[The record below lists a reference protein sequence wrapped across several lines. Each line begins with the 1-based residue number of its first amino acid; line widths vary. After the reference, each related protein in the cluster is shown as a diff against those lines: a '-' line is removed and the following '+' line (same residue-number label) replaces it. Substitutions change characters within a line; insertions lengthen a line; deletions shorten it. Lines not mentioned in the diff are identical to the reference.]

1 MKKIIALAMALVFIC
16 LLAACGGAQQEEKSD
31 LIGCYEALSYEGE
44 NADLLNQLL
53 ESSGLTVSLTVN
65 DDLSGKWDSG
75 PYVSSAVKFDPAAG
89 TVTVGAVTGGV
100 SGVASIVQDDSET
113 ICTYTFDGKTLRI
126 TTQEGTTTVFEK
138 KN

>member
-1 MKKIIALAMALVFIC
+1 MKKIIALALALVFIC
-16 LLAACGGAQQEEKSD
+16 LLAACGGGEQGKNE
-31 LIGCYEALSYEGE
+31 LVGYYEALSYEGE
-44 NADLLNQLL
+44 NADLLNQIL

-75 PYVSSAVKFDPAAG
+75 PYVSSSIKFDPAAG